1 MSLIAL
7 IGETLLTAA
16 TTIGPVLSEA
26 ATFLVT
32 KLPVILEKATICLD
46 AISTVV
52 TKISEILNIAPEGE
66 NPQELGAKAM
76 QEGIRPIGLE
86 ETTQEYLDYLRNDV
100 ELDREKFEK
109 LTDEERL
116 NCEVIGDT
124 MLVKSIE
131 EKTGVELSAEFLLAI
146 PQVHLQYQTVV
157 ALIKTFSNAG
167 ILSLNDYTRY
177 IANDMSEVEAEKV
190 GSAVKEAIKEVT
202 PEMTQEEIQREI
214 VTMKQEY
221 NTEKY

>member
-1 MSLIAL
+1 
-7 IGETLLTAA
+7 
-16 TTIGPVLSEA
+16 
-26 ATFLVT
+26 
-32 KLPVILEKATICLD
+32 
-46 AISTVV
+46 
-52 TKISEILNIAPEGE
+52 
-66 NPQELGAKAM
+66 
-76 QEGIRPIGLE
+76 
-86 ETTQEYLDYLRNDV
+86 
-100 ELDREKFEK
+100 
-109 LTDEERL
+109 
-116 NCEVIGDT
+116 

-146 PQVHLQYQTVV
+146 PQVHLQYQTVI

-177 IANDMSEVEAEKV
+177 IANDMSEVEAEV
-190 GSAVKEAIKEVT
+190 GSAVKEAIKEVM